1 MEERMII
8 GPPKGTKFIYILSLV
23 CSPFFFWLWFLSDI
37 PNSRHNVDFFFMF
50 LVTFITFVYTFIVF
64 HTDYIIDNN
73 GVARVI
79 LRKFSQ
85 HIQWSEMKYIGA
97 CEEPAEGGTSRGGH
111 LTRTVMVFSKISYED
126 YMKHHSFIGRLLET
140 KLVFAIQYIDD
151 ETYEKILEFS
161 GGERNIP

>member
-1 MEERMII
+1 MFDVFLLAMV
-8 GPPKGTKFIYILSLV
+8 FIRYSKQQTQ
-23 CSPFFFWLWFLSDI
+23 CRFL
-37 PNSRHNVDFFFMF
+37 FMF

-73 GVARVI
+73 GVTRVI

-97 CEEPAEGGTSRGGH
+97 CEEPVEGGTSRGGH
-111 LTRTVMVFSKISYED
+111 LARTVMVFSKISYED

-140 KLVFAIQYIDD
+140 KSVFAIQYIDD
-151 ETYEKILEFS
+151 EIYERILKFS